1 MFKLILYPIML
12 LVYVLTKLR
21 DKLYEY
27 KILKST
33 RSRLPVVSVGNIQMG
48 GSGKTPFVI
57 SLCHKL
63 LEENIKPVI
72 ITRGYKRSTK
82 NQILFKNINEF
93 SVQDVGDEPYL
104 QKLNLPNVDIIVD
117 HNKSRALEFAH
128 SLSSVECIILDD
140 GFQSKYIQ
148 KDVEIVLINNW
159 QSENTFQLFPLG
171 NLRESVSALKK
182 AHHIYMTKG
191 NNVYKK
197 LKGYNFKQLQIN
209 YKLID
214 AITQKEASFQALQSK
229 GKKKIYG
236 VCGIANPEQFFEIL
250 NDLNIICDKKIT
262 APNHHQYNT
271 NTDKFEDHKNIIYIT
286 TYKDYFK
293 LSLKNSPVFVLD
305 MYINID
311 DNSLLKKIKNL
322 I

>member
-1 MFKLILYPIML
+1 MF
-12 LVYVLTKLR
+12 LVYVVTTLR

-27 KILKST
+27 QILKST
-33 RSRLPVVSVGNIQMG
+33 YSRLPVISVGNIQMG

-57 SLCHKL
+57 SLCYKL
-63 LEENIKPVI
+63 LEANIKPVI
-72 ITRGYKRSTK
+72 ITRGYKRRTK
-82 NQILFKNINEF
+82 NQIIFKDINEY
-93 SVQDVGDEPYL
+93 SVWDVGDEPYL
-104 QKLNLPNVDIIVD
+104 QKLKLPNVDIIID
-117 HNKSRALEFAH
+117 HNKSRALEFAN
-128 SLSSVECIILDD
+128 SLSGVECIILDD

-148 KDVEIVLINNW
+148 KDIEIVLINNW

-191 NNVYKK
+191 ANEFKRLSDYNTKK
-197 LKGYNFKQLQIN
+197 VEIN

-214 AITQKEASFQALQSK
+214 AQNKTEISFNVLHSKE
-229 GKKKIYG
+229 KKKIYG
-236 VCGIANPEQFFEIL
+236 ICGIANPAQFFETL
-250 NDLNIICDKKIT
+250 NNLNINCDKKIT
-262 APNHHQYNT
+262 VPNHYQYNA
-271 NTDKFEDHKNIIYIT
+271 NSDKFEDQENIIYIT

-293 LSLKNSPVFVLD
+293 LDLKNSPIFILD

-311 DNSLLKKIKNL
+311 DNILMKKIKNL

>member
-1 MFKLILYPIML
+1 MYKLILYPL
-12 LVYVLTKLR
+12 SFLVFVVTTLR
-21 DKLYEY
+21 NKLYEY

-33 RSRLPVVSVGNIQMG
+33 YSRLPVISVGNIQMG

-57 SLCHKL
+57 SLCNRL
-63 LEENIKPVI
+63 LEENITPII
-72 ITRGYKRSTK
+72 ITRGYKRGTQ
-82 NQILFKNINEF
+82 NQIVFKDINEY
-93 SVQDVGDEPYL
+93 SVEDVGDEPYL
-104 QKLNLPNVDIIVD
+104 QKLKLPNVDIIVD
-117 HNKSRALEFAH
+117 HNKSRALEFSN

-148 KDVEIVLINNW
+148 KDLEIVLINNW

-182 AHHIYMTKG
+182 AHYIYMTKG
-191 NNVYKK
+191 NNIYEK
-197 LKGYNFKQLQIN
+197 LKDYNFKQLQIN

-214 AITQKEASFQALQSK
+214 ATTQKEVSFQALQSK
-229 GKKKIYG
+229 GKKKIYWM
-236 VCGIANPEQFFEIL
+236 CGIANPEQFFEIL
-250 NDLNIICDKKIT
+250 NDLNISCDKKIT
-262 APNHHQYNT
+262 VPNHHAYNT
-271 NTDKFEDHKNIIYIT
+271 NTDKLEDHKNIIYIT

-293 LSLKNSPVFVLD
+293 MNLKNSPVFVLD

-311 DNSLLKKIKNL
+311 DNSLLQKIKNL